1 MKKTIVVI
9 GAGKGLGFGIA
20 KKFGK
25 EGYFVILVARNQESL
40 VKMSEELNILNVE
53 NTFAIADA
61 AIEKEYAKALEGIKS
76 KFGTPDVVVYNV
88 GITTPDPEDL
98 TTECLVHHFKT
109 DVVGAWSTIKV
120 FADDKFAKKKGAI
133 IFTGGGLAFYPAD
146 GFIPLSMDKAA
157 LRSLAYILNNKFKER
172 EIFVGTV
179 TVCGTINGDE
189 YFSADNIAEMYWLMN
204 ERRDRCEYVYQY
216 PELKPSKLYEGDK
229 VEYGLFE
236 ENSGKYWG
244 EVYRIMTSNNEK

>member
-9 GAGKGLGFGIA
+9 GAGKGLGFGVA

-40 VKMSEELNILNVE
+40 VEMSDEFNMENID
-53 NTFAIADA
+53 NTFAIGDSSE
-61 AIEKEYAKALEGIKS
+61 EKNFKEVLQGIKS
-76 KFGTPDVVVYNV
+76 EFGIPDVVVYNI

-98 TTECLVHHFKT
+98 TTDELVHHFKT
-109 DVVGAWSTIKV
+109 DVAGAWTTVKV
-120 FADDKFAKKKGAI
+120 FADDEFAKKKGAI

-157 LRSLAYILNNKFKER
+157 LRSLAYILNSKLKER
-172 EIFVGTV
+172 GIFVGTV
-179 TVCGTINGDE
+179 TVCGTINGDD
-189 YFSADNIAEMYWLMN
+189 YFSADNIAEMYWQMN
-204 ERRDRCEYVYQY
+204 EKRDRCEYVYQY
-216 PELKPSKLYEGDK
+216 PELKPSKLYEGEK

-236 ENSGKYWG
+236 ENSGTYWG
-244 EVYRIMTSNNEK
+244 EVYSIMTFNNNK